1 MKILSESRDPI
12 FISRDP
18 IWVPK
23 TLKTLVSTHT
33 LGNHLARWTGQP
45 LC

>member
-23 TLKTLVSTHT
+23 TLKKPDLDPYFGESP
-33 LGNHLARWTGQP
+33 G
-45 LC
+45 